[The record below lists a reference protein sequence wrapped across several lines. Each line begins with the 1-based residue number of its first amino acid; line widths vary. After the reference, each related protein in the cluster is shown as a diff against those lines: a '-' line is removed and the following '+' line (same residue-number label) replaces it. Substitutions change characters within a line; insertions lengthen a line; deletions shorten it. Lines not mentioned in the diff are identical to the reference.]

1 MNILNKKK
9 LLKINSNNTICLS
22 SHLIITLLLT
32 IWESVCPLISSYIW
46 HVIPSLLE
54 ITSFLIW
61 MTCVMCCL
69 FMCCHV
75 DWFQW
80 YTHFDNCCTIHYHE
94 CDHLTCTH
102 PYIQVARKYYL
113 SIHSHWTL
121 PKRSRP
127 KVHGEQFM
135 SHIIS
140 LTRFPLM
147 LNGSITQVQQT
158 HFLDMGVSEKNDT
171 LMHWGYVGNCVFSKW
186 CFFTPTLLP
195 MVIGIWS
202 DMCGVTDIWLRCVL
216 KWVSQI
222 IDSVNDSMH

>member
-46 HVIPSLLE
+46 HFTPSLLK

-61 MTCVMCCL
+61 MTCVMCYL
-69 FMCCHV
+69 FMCCHL

-80 YTHFDNCCTIHYHE
+80 YTHFNNCCTIHYHE

-102 PYIQVARKYYL
+102 PYIEVARKYYL

-121 PKRSRP
+121 PKRSHP

-140 LTRFPLM
+140 LPRFPLM
-147 LNGSITQVQQT
+147 LNGAITQVQQT
-158 HFLDMGVSEKNDT
+158 HFLDMGWVKKMTRLCTEGMWVIAYSVS
-171 LMHWGYVGNCVFSKW
+171 GVS
-186 CFFTPTLLP
+186 LLP
-195 MVIGIWS
+195 HFFPWLLAF
-202 DMCGVTDIWLRCVL
+202 GVTCVVWLTYD
-216 KWVSQI
+216 W
-222 IDSVNDSMH
+222 DAF